1 MIMKNKILPYSKQL
15 FLALCLLGTA
25 QTVSATPTSENTVKI
40 HGVFEIPSLD
50 PTRSGYSF
58 NRMQVLETLVNVDSS
73 GNLTPGLASKWLLKN
88 DAKVWEFTLRDN
100 VVFHDGS
107 SLNAQ
112 VVVDNLN
119 LIRTKPSALKK
130 VDVETI
136 EVIEPNRVRITLAKP
151 YRPLGAVLAHHSA
164 SILAPKAID
173 SSGEIVSL
181 IGTGPFSV
189 HEIAIPHK
197 LVVKRFELYWGQ
209 KASIEYASYLTGH
222 RAEATVLQAR
232 SGQADIVFGVDP
244 AAIPTLKRLPDVT
257 IVRSDLPRTLVMK
270 VNVGH
275 PLLDDK
281 QVREAL
287 SLAIDRK
294 GIATAILKAPEV
306 ATEQLLHPYMNDW
319 YIRHDDAGYNI
330 KQAQQLLGDA
340 GWKTNVEGWLE
351 KDGKPF
357 ELTLITY
364 ADRPEL
370 PTIATAIQDQWKKL
384 GIKLTVN
391 ITNSSAIPAGHKD
404 GSLEVALLARNYGYI
419 ADPLGVLI
427 KDFGDKNGGDW
438 GSMNWSNSSIQTTL
452 NNLVKESNPKKYHAQ
467 SQQVATAIYE
477 EKPLIPIAYY
487 VQQTVVGKRIGGF
500 QFDPYERSYHL
511 NTVQWK

>member
-1 MIMKNKILPYSKQL
+1 MTNK
-15 FLALCLLGTA
+15 LAYLSIKLLITLCFF
-25 QTVSATPTSENTVKI
+25 SAPEVVLAKPTSKNTVKI
-40 HGVFEIPSLD
+40 QGVFEIPSLD

-58 NRMQVLETLVNVDSS
+58 NRMQVLETLVNVDKA
-73 GNLTPGLASKWLLKN
+73 GNLTPGLASKWVLKD
-88 DAKVWEFTLRDN
+88 DATVWEFTLRDG

-107 SLNAQ
+107 KLSAK
-112 VVVDNLN
+112 VVIDNLE

-130 VDVETI
+130 VAIQTI
-136 EVIEPNRVRITLAKP
+136 EALEPNIIRITLTKP

-164 SILAPKAID
+164 SILAPKAIN
-173 SSGEIVSL
+173 SSGEITSL

-189 HEIAIPHK
+189 YQIDIPHK
-197 LVVKRFELYWGQ
+197 LVVQRFDQYWGQ

-222 RAEATVLQAR
+222 RAEARVLQAR
-232 SGQADIVFGVDP
+232 SGQSDIVFGVDP
-244 AAIPTLKRLPDVT
+244 AAIPTLKRFPGVT
-257 IVRSDLPRTLVMK
+257 VVRSDLPRTLAIK
-270 VNVGH
+270 LNVGH
-275 PLLDDK
+275 PLLEDK
-281 QVREAL
+281 RVRDAL

-294 GIATAILKAPEV
+294 GIAAAILKSPEV

-319 YIRHDDAGYNI
+319 YVQRNDAGYNLN
-330 KQAQQLLGDA
+330 QAQKLLSDA
-340 GWKTNVEGWLE
+340 GWNKGKSGWFE

-384 GIKLTVN
+384 GVNLNVN

-404 GSLEVALLARNYGYI
+404 GSLEVALIARNYGYI

-427 KDFGDKNGGDW
+427 KDFGHQSGGDW
-438 GSMNWSNSSIQTTL
+438 GSMNWSNPSIQTTL
-452 NNLVKESNPKKYHAQ
+452 NNLVKESDPKKYHNQ
-467 SQQVATAIYE
+467 SQQVAAAIHE

-487 VQQTVVGKRIGGF
+487 VQQTVVGKRITNF
-500 QFDPYERSYHL
+500 KFDPYERSFHL
-511 NTVQWK
+511 NTLQWK